1 MVDTSSWKNKKIAEM
16 NELQNNIST
25 LDFSRIK
32 NLGND
37 VVRILKDDK
46 KIAFL
51 GNGGSAAESMHIA
64 AEFVSKCSK
73 DHRPLNVICLNESQS
88 AITAIA
94 NDYGFE
100 YVFQRIVEAELKKG
114 DMLIALST
122 SGKSANV
129 LNAINTALEIGVKVI
144 LWTGSN
150 NVEIESV
157 DIWSCSIDSTPRVQE
172 IHLIWGHLLAEY
184 VELFFE

>member
-1 MVDTSSWKNKKIAEM
+1 MVDAFNWKNEKIAEI
-16 NELQNNIST
+16 NELQNNISI
-25 LDFSRIK
+25 LDFSRIE

-37 VVRILKDDK
+37 VVSILKNDK

-51 GNGGSAAESMHIA
+51 GNGGSAAESMHLA
-64 AEFVSKCSK
+64 TEFVSKCSK

-129 LNAINTALEIGVKVI
+129 LNAINTALEIGVKVK
-144 LWTGSN
+144 LWTGAN
-150 NVEIESV
+150 NFEIESV
-157 DIWSCSIDSTPRVQE
+157 DIWSCPIDSTPRVQE